1 MPSSWRTSISNTG
14 LFPRTENLLQKRKP
28 RFSGDCSL
36 HPKHVCLHSS
46 TSKQLLGC
54 CNFLWCVRHP
64 EATEWIGKD
73 KSTGKPW
80 WYPTSSDWE
89 GSQWNRGDH
98 NILCATTIFPDTDV
112 ISLTGAAV
120 MQERVHQVLGVV
132 SGNTHKTLTPAAISV
147 SSQLHENPA
156 MWWGK
161 CDSGSWARNKRDCT
175 HKIQN

>member
-98 NILCATTIFPDTDV
+98 NILCATTIFPYTDV

-132 SGNTHKTLTPAAISV
+132 SGNTHKTLTPAATSV